1 MPELIVKHLDSF
13 ILIAAFMPDAR
24 DIRLEHEVCKRFLD
38 RVLEHE
44 PNTKLRIS
52 ITALGE
58 VLVEFL
64 RRKIPE
70 EASLRKLWE
79 FVRKMGKRFEPYS
92 PKLKG
97 TASNIHEAL
106 GLIGHCCDDMESAQA
121 DASMLAYAMVDPAAI
136 TVYTVDRHL
145 LLCRKVQEAVQQ
157 FREDHNLEKLRIKPI
172 P

>member
-24 DIRLEHEVCKRFLD
+24 DIRLEHEVCKRFLG

-44 PNTKLRIS
+44 PNTKLRVS

-64 RRKIPE
+64 RRKMPE
-70 EASLRKLWE
+70 EASLGRLWE

-97 TASNIHEAL
+97 TSSNIDEAL

-136 TVYTVDRHL
+136 TLYTVDVHL
-145 LLCRKVQEAVQQ
+145 LSCRKVQEAVQQ